1 MLPFRDNSVED
12 RRFRSYED
20 CPDIYYRLNC
30 KGEYGP
36 QTLDRVVSFFAAR
49 SEEMIEGRFADE
61 DQWRPLIY
69 FLNLWNHI
77 PASAHTIKRLR
88 RAGVKPEGIT
98 ECVGRKLIRDKR
110 DSKPPTPRQIEYLRN
125 AAIQTEE
132 GLNLKQMGELNRD
145 RQRAVREQQRRLE
158 EAPEIKAYKQ
168 RLEELRS
175 QVQELLPAWTPKH
188 FDDAVS
194 YMCYVA
200 VVEDAL
206 DHAKSVDLE
215 SLKSGPFNDGLD
227 MDSDYYL
234 EFSRDPTA
242 DEMRQFQAALFQAH
256 LDAESEEFDH
266 LAILK
271 RALPMIRV
279 SLM

>member
-1 MLPFRDNSVED
+1 MLRFRRPSVQD
-12 RRFRSYED
+12 RRFPSYD
-20 CPDIYYRLNC
+20 GCPDIYYRFNS

-49 SEEMIEGRFADE
+49 SDEMIEGRFADE
-61 DQWRPLIY
+61 DQWRPLSY
-69 FLNLWNHI
+69 FLDLWNYI
-77 PASAHTIKRLR
+77 PPSEHTIKRLR
-88 RAGVKPEGIT
+88 RAGVNPEGIT
-98 ECVGRKLIRDKR
+98 ECVGRKLLRDKQN
-110 DSKPPTPRQIEYLRN
+110 SKPPTPRQIEYLRN
-125 AAIQTEE
+125 AGIQMEQ
-132 GLNLKQMGELNRD
+132 GMNRGQAAEVI
-145 RQRAVREQQRRLE
+145 RKRERAVSEKQQRLE
-158 EAPEIKAYKQ
+158 EEPEIEAYKQ

-175 QVQELLPAWTPKH
+175 RVHELLPAWIPKH

-206 DHAKSVDLE
+206 DHAKLADLE
-215 SLKSGPFNDGLD
+215 SLQSGPFYDGLD

-242 DEMRQFQAALFQAH
+242 DEMRQFQAALFQAY

-266 LAILK
+266 LAVLK
-271 RALPMIRV
+271 RTLPMIHV

>member
-49 SEEMIEGRFADE
+49 SEEMIEGRFAEE

-98 ECVGRKLIRDKR
+98 ECVGRKLLREKR
-110 DSKPPTPRQIEYLRN
+110 DSKPPASRQIEYLRN
-125 AAIQTEE
+125 AAIQTKE
-132 GLNLKQMGELNRD
+132 GLNRKEMGELIRE
-145 RQRAVREQQRRLE
+145 RERAVSEELQRLE
-158 EAPEIKAYKQ
+158 EAPEIEACKQ
-168 RLEELRS
+168 RFEELKS
-175 QVQELLPAWTPKH
+175 QVQELLPDWTPKH